1 MSSMFSDLGLH
12 EAILLLPEIT
22 MLSGIVAL
30 ILIPNLGDAT
40 MRIPLTRIR
49 VPVLIGCTRFDFTSN
64 PRLPNH
70 VTNAVLFLAFFYAAL
85 LLNPTNLSE
94 YSLEGG
100 SGIGNL
106 LVVDEFSRVF
116 TLLFT
121 SALLLA
127 SMATATRM
135 PAMHDATIP
144 QESDSPET
152 ADSKVMAL
160 IDNRRQVDFHILLLT
175 TGLGMSLMAMANNL
189 FMLFVC
195 LELASLSSYILVAFH
210 KEVDVGGEAGM
221 KYFIVGSVVSAVG
234 IYGMSLLYLWN
245 GNLDMAD
252 LAASWSAMEGIDPLA
267 GIGVGLMIVA
277 FAFKVGA
284 APFHLAVPDAYSGSS
299 SPIAGV
305 LATASKAMGFVAL
318 IRLLVIVTMPSSGQ
332 AVWMLAIALIAVVTM
347 TWGNLA
353 ALTSDNPKRILAY
366 SSVAHAGYML
376 AAMAAIG
383 SGLADAST
391 TSMILTAVVFHL
403 LVLVLFKLGAFLVLS
418 MLEAEGRG
426 HRMEDLHGLAVRDPA
441 IAVSMFVF
449 MLSLAGVPP
458 LSGFLSKLLMING
471 IVSVSAGTG
480 PASAT
485 SVLSWAQGVDPV
497 FWLAVAIVLNSALSL
512 FYYLRIGLV
521 MFFETPES
529 DSPLKSSPSLEWP
542 LSLRSVI
549 MICATLT
556 LLFGIGPMSESLLD
570 LVSSAVDSLL
580 SS

>member
-49 VPVLIGCTRFDFTSN
+49 VPVLIGGTRFDFTSN

-100 SGIGNL
+100 PGIGNL

-135 PAMHDATIP
+135 PAMHDVTIP

-485 SVLSWAQGVDPV
+485 SVFSWAQGVDPV

-512 FYYLRIGLV
+512 FYYLRIRMV
-521 MFFETPES
+521 MFLETPET

>member
-49 VPVLIGCTRFDFTSN
+49 VPVLIGGTRFDFTSN

-85 LLNPTNLSE
+85 LLNPSNLSE

-135 PAMHDATIP
+135 PAMHDVTIP

>member
-49 VPVLIGCTRFDFTSN
+49 VPVLIGGTRFDFTSN

-100 SGIGNL
+100 PGIGNL

-135 PAMHDATIP
+135 PAMHDVTIP

-234 IYGMSLLYLWN
+234 IYGRSLLYLWN